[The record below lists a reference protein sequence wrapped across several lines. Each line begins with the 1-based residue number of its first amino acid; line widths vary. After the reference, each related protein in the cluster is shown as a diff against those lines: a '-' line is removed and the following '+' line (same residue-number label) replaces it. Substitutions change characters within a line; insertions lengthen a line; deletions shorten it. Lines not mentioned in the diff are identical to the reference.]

1 MNGKIKSIE
10 KRGSWTGTHG
20 TMYTYYVEIE
30 SNSGAVVTGE
40 ANAKAET
47 IEGLPYKI
55 GDMVEYEHQ
64 PSDNPSYDDKLQ
76 IKKEGYSGDA
86 SQPNYSGGKAKG
98 SNRSF
103 ALAYAKDLA
112 VAVVGRGGMS
122 STGQITPRPSDESII
137 ETAQKFVEW
146 LDS

>member
-1 MNGKIKSIE
+1 MNGKIKSID
-10 KRGSWTGTHG
+10 KRGTWSGTHG
-20 TMYTYYVEIE
+20 TMFTYYVEID

-47 IEGLPYKI
+47 IGGLPYKI

-64 PSDNPSYDDKLQ
+64 PSDQPQYDDKLK
-76 IKKEGYSGDA
+76 IKKEGQEQS
-86 SQPNYSGGKAKG
+86 NYSGGSKAKG
-98 SNRSF
+98 NNRSF

-112 VAVVGRGGMS
+112 VANIM
-122 STGQITPRPSDESII
+122 TGALTIDATTEDII
-137 ETAQKFVEW
+137 ETADRFVKW